1 MSDSPFVGPRPFEKE
16 DSDRFFGRTRE
27 TEELLS
33 LIIAHRAVLV
43 YAQSGAG
50 KSSLL
55 RAGVIHRLEG
65 QQYQVLRSARVHGLL
80 PNDVPPESVQNIFV
94 YHALQYWAATLPS
107 GQTIKDHAKSSLSDF
122 LKLVVTP
129 SEAGEE
135 GSPPLI
141 VIFDQFEEFFTTN
154 AHRWQERRPFF
165 DQLVQAF
172 QDLPTMKVV
181 FVMREEYIAQLEPF
195 AEVLPEKLRPRM
207 HLERLR
213 GSAARSAVVKPFQ
226 SWGLSF
232 DPTAADE
239 LMHELSEI
247 RVAEGDTVNGN
258 QILAVIE

>member
-55 RAGVIHRLEG
+55 RAGVIKRLEE

-107 GQTIKDHAKSSLSDF
+107 GQSIKDHAKTTLCEF
-122 LKLVVTP
+122 LKPLVAAP
-129 SEAGEE
+129 EAGED

-154 AHRWQERRPFF
+154 AASMAGTTAIFRS
-165 DQLVQAF
+165 AC
-172 QDLPTMKVV
+172 
-181 FVMREEYIAQLEPF
+181 A
-195 AEVLPEKLRPRM
+195 
-207 HLERLR
+207 
-213 GSAARSAVVKPFQ
+213 GAARFANDEGCLRHARGVHR
-226 SWGLSF
+226 
-232 DPTAADE
+232 AAGA
-239 LMHELSEI
+239 I
-247 RVAEGDTVNGN
+247 RRVAAGKIATTHALG
-258 QILAVIE
+258 AVARQLGA

>member
-55 RAGVIHRLEG
+55 RAGVIKRLEE

-107 GQTIKDHAKSSLSDF
+107 GQSLKDHAKTTLSEF
-122 LKLVVTP
+122 LKPLVAAP
-129 SEAGEE
+129 AAGEE
-135 GSPPLI
+135 SSPPLI
-141 VIFDQFEEFFTTN
+141 VILDQFEEFFTTN

-165 DQLVQAF
+165 NLSRTGASPSIRTQ
-172 QDLPTMKVV
+172 PT
-181 FVMREEYIAQLEPF
+181 
-195 AEVLPEKLRPRM
+195 
-207 HLERLR
+207 
-213 GSAARSAVVKPFQ
+213 
-226 SWGLSF
+226 
-232 DPTAADE
+232 
-239 LMHELSEI
+239 
-247 RVAEGDTVNGN
+247 N
-258 QILAVIE
+258 

>member
-55 RAGVIHRLEG
+55 RAGVIKRLEE

-94 YHALQYWAATLPS
+94 YHALQYWAETLPS
-107 GQTIKDHAKSSLSDF
+107 GQTIKDHAKTKLSDF

-154 AHRWQERRPFF
+154 AHR
-165 DQLVQAF
+165 
-172 QDLPTMKVV
+172 
-181 FVMREEYIAQLEPF
+181 
-195 AEVLPEKLRPRM
+195 
-207 HLERLR
+207 
-213 GSAARSAVVKPFQ
+213 
-226 SWGLSF
+226 
-232 DPTAADE
+232 
-239 LMHELSEI
+239 
-247 RVAEGDTVNGN
+247 
-258 QILAVIE
+258 